1 MFGEGPD
8 LVGHF
13 NWIVC
18 ERGWQTAE
26 HNQNLLQPSQ
36 VALKPYLI
44 LLKPQKMLLQTLWFI
59 LLYLIILR
67 LSYTVAVFP
76 PSHMS
81 NLIFSFKT
89 VIKTTSESYPNTY
102 KPSEWKQRKNK
113 FNIAGGGILHSPC
126 AALTMERHAGSKNMI
141 LSKPASICPPT
152 EPISPCVLGSH
163 REMFIHLTFYA
174 VNGSPNFAFS
184 PSTHSSAPSFIPL
197 FSWLEM
203 KVNHHILTCSVPC
216 IIANTAGGLSAID
229 WLQNP
234 M

>member
-1 MFGEGPD
+1 MFGEGSD

-13 NWIVC
+13 KRIVSEC
-18 ERGWQTAE
+18 GWQTAE
-26 HNQNLLQPSQ
+26 RNQNRPQPKQ
-36 VALKPYLI
+36 VASQPY
-44 LLKPQKMLLQTLWFI
+44 QTLCQTQYFSFG
-59 LLYLIILR
+59 LFNYSQAPLFTPK
-67 LSYTVAVFP
+67 SSVAVFS
-76 PSHMS
+76 SHMS
-81 NLIFSFKT
+81 NLIFFFQT
-89 VIKTTSESYPNTY
+89 VIKTTSESYANTY
-102 KPSEWKQRKNK
+102 KPSEWKRRKNK

-126 AALTMERHAGSKNMI
+126 AALTMKRHAGSKNMI

-174 VNGSPNFAFS
+174 VNGSLDFAFS

-203 KVNHHILTCSVPC
+203 KVNHHILTCLVPH
-216 IIANTAGGLSAID
+216 IMANTAGGLSAID